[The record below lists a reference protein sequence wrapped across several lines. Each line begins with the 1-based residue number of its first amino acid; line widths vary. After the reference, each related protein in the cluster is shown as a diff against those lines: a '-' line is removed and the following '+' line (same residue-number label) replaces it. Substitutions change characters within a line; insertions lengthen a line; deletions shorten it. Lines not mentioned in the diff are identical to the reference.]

1 MTTAV
6 VIKNTAQKGV
16 IKTKVQDII
25 FGIVAQKS
33 ATGMTNQQ
41 IADAANVS
49 KTTVDRMLR
58 NDPCTSPA
66 AQTLFDVADA
76 VGCQIWDGKPGD
88 EHAECREQVE
98 LLKAHHAEVVA
109 HYNRALAVRT
119 RWLRFTVVL
128 SLVLF
133 AVIIAVL
140 MLDVSRP
147 GIGWFRP

>member
-6 VIKNTAQKGV
+6 VIKNPAQKGG
-16 IKTKVQDII
+16 IKTKVQDIF

-76 VGCQIWDGKPGD
+76 VGCRIGDGTPGD
-88 EHAECREQVE
+88 EHAECREQIE

-119 RWLRFTVVL
+119 RWLRFAVVL

-140 MLDVSRP
+140 MLDVLRP
-147 GIGWFRP
+147 DIGWFQS

>member
-16 IKTKVQDII
+16 IKAKVQDVI

-58 NDPCTSPA
+58 NDP
-66 AQTLFDVADA
+66 VY
-76 VGCQIWDGKPGD
+76 KPSG
-88 EHAECREQVE
+88 AN
-98 LLKAHHAEVVA
+98 A
-109 HYNRALAVRT
+109 
-119 RWLRFTVVL
+119 F
-128 SLVLF
+128 
-133 AVIIAVL
+133 
-140 MLDVSRP
+140 
-147 GIGWFRP
+147 

>member
-16 IKTKVQDII
+16 IKAKVQDVI

-66 AQTLFDVADA
+66 AQTLFDVANA
-76 VGCQIWDGKPGD
+76 VGCRFGDGKPGD
-88 EHAECREQVE
+88 EHAECREQIE
-98 LLKAHHAEVVA
+98 LMKAHHVEMVA
-109 HYNRALAVRT
+109 HYNRALAVKT
-119 RWLRFTVVL
+119 RWLRFAVIL

-133 AVIIAVL
+133 ALIIAVL
-140 MLDVSRP
+140 LLDVIRP
-147 GIGWFRP
+147 GVGWFRS

>member
-16 IKTKVQDII
+16 IKAKVQDII

-49 KTTVDRMLR
+49 KATVDRMLR
-58 NDPCTSPA
+58 NDPCTSPT

-76 VGCQIWDGKPGD
+76 VGCRFGDGKPGD
-88 EHAECREQVE
+88 EHAECREQIE

-109 HYNRALAVRT
+109 HYNRALVVRT
-119 RWLRFTVVL
+119 RWLRFAVVL

-140 MLDVSRP
+140 MLDVLRP
-147 GIGWFRP
+147 DIGWFRS

>member
-16 IKTKVQDII
+16 IKAKVQDII

-66 AQTLFDVADA
+66 AQTLFDVAAA
-76 VGCQIWDGKPGD
+76 VGCRFGDGKPGD
-88 EHAECREQVE
+88 EHAECREQIE
-98 LLKAHHAEVVA
+98 LMKAHHAEIVA
-109 HYNRALAVRT
+109 HYNRALAVKT
-119 RWLRFTVVL
+119 RWLRFAVIL

-133 AVIIAVL
+133 ALIIAVL
-140 MLDVSRP
+140 LLDVIRP
-147 GIGWFRP
+147 GVGWFRS